1 MGQQQAK
8 IGQKQTEIAK
18 HREREKVKHRDCYM
32 VRYRDRVRDSKTH
45 TYVYVYKKRDVVR
58 QIVQRG
64 SETQKETD

>member
-45 TYVYVYKKRDVVR
+45 TYVYVYKKEM
-58 QIVQRG
+58 Q
-64 SETQKETD
+64 

>member
-45 TYVYVYKKRDVVR
+45 TYVYKKEM
-58 QIVQRG
+58 Q
-64 SETQKETD
+64 